1 MSFLQ
6 PMLLAGLALAALPII
21 IHLINQRRYQTIR
34 WGAMMF
40 LLAANRMSR
49 GFARIRQWL
58 ILLMRVLAVACLV
71 FVIARPLASGWLG
84 LAAAGRADTTLVL
97 LDRSPSMQQAGSGGG
112 ESKLAAGRR
121 QLIETLERLPSSHW
135 VLIESTRSEPRELES
150 PRSLE
155 SLPETEPSGAAADWP
170 AMLQA
175 AHDYIVANQSG
186 RTEIWLLSDL
196 RTNDWTPDDARWEA
210 LRSAFAAFPQ
220 GVRFHLLAYPS
231 TAPANVAVRL
241 TGIRQR
247 TTGDGGELLV
257 SLRLE
262 RAEESDEPAI
272 VPIQFEIDGARSVL
286 NAELA
291 GKDFELREHRIPLGP
306 RQQRGWGRVSIPADA
321 NPADNEFYFAF
332 DQAETHRTAIVA
344 DDPNVGEA
352 LRLAAS
358 IPTDPGELCSAEV
371 FELAQAASIDW
382 EKTALVLWQ
391 APLPQNEMA
400 EQFEAFVA
408 RGGQVAFFPP
418 LTPDGGEFMGVSWQE
433 WTAPPEGAIV
443 ESWRGDQDLLAHT
456 QSGMSL
462 PVGQLE
468 LHKVCGLSGEVT
480 PLATLKGGVPLVAR
494 APTPRGGVYF
504 FATTP
509 AAGDSNLASDGI
521 VLYVAVQRALAA
533 GAAAIG
539 GAQQLIAG
547 EPGAETAAGWR
558 RLAGDEHGVSIENA
572 FQQGA
577 YAAEGAVVAINRP
590 EAEDAAGVLADDRV
604 TALFRD
610 LDFVR
615 IDEEAGSAR
624 SLVQE
629 VWRSF
634 LAAMMF
640 ALVAEAWLSMPRVAQ
655 AATMGQNL
663 GGASAVR

>member
-58 ILLMRVLAVACLV
+58 ILLMRVLAVACLA
-71 FVIARPLASGWLG
+71 FVIARPLTSGWLG

-135 VLIESTRSEPRELES
+135 VLVESTTNQPRELES

-155 SLPETEPSGAAADWP
+155 HLPETEPSGAAADWP

-196 RTNDWTPDDARWEA
+196 RTNDWSADDARWEA

-241 TGIRQR
+241 TGVRHR
-247 TTGDGGELLV
+247 TVGDGGELLV

-262 RAEESDEPAI
+262 RAEESPKPVS

-286 NAELA
+286 NAELV

-344 DDPNVGEA
+344 DDPNIGEA

-371 FELAQAASIDW
+371 IDLAQAGSIDW
-382 EKTALVLWQ
+382 DKTALVLWQ
-391 APLPQNEMA
+391 APLPQGETA
-400 EQFEAFVA
+400 KQLEAFVA
-408 RGGQVAFFPP
+408 RGGQAIFFPP
-418 LTPDGGEFMGVSWQE
+418 LAPEASEFMGASWQA
-433 WTAPPEGAIV
+433 WSAPPEGAAV
-443 ESWRGDQDLLAHT
+443 ETWRGDQDLLAHT

-480 PLATLKGGVPLVAR
+480 PLASLKGGAPLVAR

-504 FATTP
+504 IATTP
-509 AAGDSNLASDGI
+509 AAGASSLASDGI
-521 VLYVAVQRALAA
+521 VLYVAVQRALAN

-547 EPGAETAAGWR
+547 EPGAEAAAQWR
-558 RLAGDEHGVSIENA
+558 RLAGDERGVSIENA
-572 FQQGA
+572 FQPGA
-577 YAAEGAVVAINRP
+577 YAAEEAVVALNRP

-604 TALFRD
+604 AALFRD

-640 ALVAEAWLSMPRVAQ
+640 ALVAEAWLSMPRVASAARQ
-655 AATMGQNL
+655 AGMV
-663 GGASAVR
+663 GAVGLR

>member
-1 MSFLQ
+1 VNFVQ
-6 PMLLAGLALAALPII
+6 PIMLAGLALAALPII

-58 ILLMRVLAVACLV
+58 ILLFRVLAVACLV
-71 FVIARPLASGWLG
+71 FVIARPLASGWIG
-84 LAAAGRADTTLVL
+84 LAAAGRADTTIVLV
-97 LDRSPSMQQAGSGGG
+97 DRSPSMRQQGPGGG
-112 ESKLAAGRR
+112 ESKLAAGRG

-155 SLPETEPSGAAADWP
+155 HLPETEPCGAAADLP

-196 RTNDWTPDDARWEA
+196 RANDWSPDDARWEA

-220 GVRFHLLAYPS
+220 GVRFHLLAYS
-231 TAPANVAVRL
+231 QAAPANVSVRL
-241 TGIRQR
+241 TGIRHR
-247 TTGDGGELLV
+247 TTTDGGELLV
-257 SLRLE
+257 SLKLD
-262 RAEESDEPAI
+262 RAEESPTTTS

-286 NAELA
+286 SAELT

-321 NPADNEFYFAF
+321 NPADNEFFFAF

-344 DDPNVGEA
+344 DDPNIGEA

-358 IPTDPGELCSAEV
+358 IPTDPGERSSAEV
-371 FELAQAASIDW
+371 IDAAQASSIDW

-391 APLPQNEMA
+391 APLPKEEIA
-400 EQFEAFVA
+400 GRLEAFVA
-408 RGGQVAFFPP
+408 RGGQVIFFPP
-418 LTPDGGEFMGVSWQE
+418 LAPDGQEFMGVSWQA
-433 WTAPPEGAIV
+433 WTTPADGVAV
-443 ESWRGDQDLLAHT
+443 ETWRGDQDLLAHT

-468 LHKVCGLSGEVT
+468 LHKVCGLAGEVT
-480 PLATLKGGVPLVAR
+480 PLATLKGGSPLVAR

-509 AAGDSNLASDGI
+509 AGGDSNLASDGV
-521 VLYVAVQRALAA
+521 VLYVAIQRALAA
-533 GAAAIG
+533 GAVAVG

-547 EPGAETAAGWR
+547 EPGAEAAAKWR
-558 RLAGDEHGVSIENA
+558 RLAGDERGITLENA
-572 FQQGA
+572 FQPGA
-577 YAAEGAVVAINRP
+577 YATDDAVMALNRP
-590 EAEDAAGVLADDRV
+590 EAEDAAGVLADERV
-604 TALFRD
+604 AALFRD

-615 IDEEAGSAR
+615 IDAEAGAAR

-640 ALVAEAWLSMPRVAQ
+640 ALVAEAWLSMPR
-655 AATMGQNL
+655 ATQPAPTATL
-663 GGASAVR
+663 GGMAGAR